1 STVENVSRRHTP
13 NKERLI
19 MRFFFIFFALIA
31 LTVGCGDSESEYGST
46 TPAITG
52 NQVSFEVSG
61 MT

>member
-1 STVENVSRRHTP
+1 
-13 NKERLI
+13 
-19 MRFFFIFFALIA
+19 MRFLFILLAAIA

-61 MT
+61 MS